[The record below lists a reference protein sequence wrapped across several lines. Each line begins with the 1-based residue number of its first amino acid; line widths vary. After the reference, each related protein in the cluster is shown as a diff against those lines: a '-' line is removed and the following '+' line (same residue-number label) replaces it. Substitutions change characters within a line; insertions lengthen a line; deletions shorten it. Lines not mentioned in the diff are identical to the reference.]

1 MTSYKLTKYNS
12 DNILG
17 WTEED
22 FADVICD
29 IANLQ
34 IANDIRLHPVIAKV
48 YLDESQEWYKRRL
61 NRGTDKMILAKKI
74 TKLNNGI
81 KIVESVIFEKRKDKE
96 KYFYCV
102 NMYNGKYIIGSND
115 SEIIT
120 KQKAE
125 ELVSRLNKKVLQ

>member
-1 MTSYKLTKYNS
+1 MTSYKLTKYDS

-29 IANLQ
+29 MANLQ

-81 KIVESVIFEKRKDKE
+81 EIVESVIFEKRKDKE
-96 KYFYCV
+96 KYFYCA

-125 ELVSRLNKKVLQ
+125 ELVSRLNKKVMQ